1 VANRIDQKF
10 SELSS
15 NGSKGLFPF
24 LVAGQPDLKTTQ
36 ELIKRLEK
44 LGVAGIE
51 LGFPFTDPIA
61 DGPVI
66 QNAFTHALSNG
77 ITVAAIMQAIG
88 EIRSQV
94 SIPIIAMVSA
104 TIVYRIGIDNFLAQA
119 ARAGFDGFIIPD
131 LSLEEAPAIS
141 EKIKKLDLRMVL
153 LVSPTSPENRQ
164 QLIAKTATGF
174 IYYMSIAGITGE
186 RDKLPEELPA
196 NVAHLKKLSGIPVLV
211 GFGIKT
217 PEHVRQVCN
226 VADGAIVGSAIVR
239 RITQSIEQGAEHA
252 QMLSSVEDY
261 VRELLTG
268 LPKK

>member
-1 VANRIDQKF
+1 MANRIDQKF
-10 SELSS
+10 NELSAQ
-15 NGSKGLFPF
+15 GAKGLFPF

-36 ELIKRLEK
+36 QLIQRLEK

-66 QNAFTHALSNG
+66 QNAFTQALAGG
-77 ITVAAIMQAIG
+77 ISVAAIMQAIG

-104 TIVYRIGIDNFLAQA
+104 TIVFRIGVDNFLSQA

-131 LSLEEAPAIS
+131 LSLEEAPAIA
-141 EKIKKLDLRMVL
+141 ERVKKLDLRLVL
-153 LVSPTSPENRQ
+153 LVSPTSPAERQ
-164 QLIAKTATGF
+164 EHIAKMATGF

-196 NVAHLKKLSGIPVLV
+196 NVARLKKLSGIPVLV
-211 GFGIKT
+211 GFGIKS
-217 PEHVRQVCN
+217 PEHVRQVCH

-239 RITQSIEQGAEHA
+239 RIAQSLEQGAKPD
-252 QMLSSVEDY
+252 QTLVSVEEY
-261 VRELLTG
+261 VRELMTG
-268 LPKK
+268 LK